1 MKGRGGW
8 RRAGV
13 FRASHWVFP
22 TRGPW
27 VPGGPAA
34 TQPWWR
40 DLWLLRPSRGSPYPA
55 LGRGLLV
62 GKHWCARHEMTPSLS
77 RRRCQRRADRRAFAH
92 CPPSWQQRVW
102 LRARLLAQGRAVPLS
117 TAEPRLP
124 HLLNGNSGSA
134 EALQGRR
141 GSPGQERSRALVWA
155 HGKGSGNSP
164 AAWAPGPARAVCTH
178 ISSQNS
184 HRAPV
189 WTREP
194 FQKQGVR
201 SEVESLGLTPP

>member
-1 MKGRGGW
+1 M
-8 RRAGV
+8 
-13 FRASHWVFP
+13 FP

-134 EALQGRR
+134 QALQGRR

-164 AAWAPGPARAVCTH
+164 SAWAPGPARAVCTH